1 MHSNLSVVQGIIEK
15 YKANADLND
24 VKAKANADRIEAKA
38 KANADR
44 IEAKAKADL
53 ELTKKDMEVSI
64 AKTEEK
70 RAKDAA
76 NTAKQFLMYGYGEEY
91 DRYQKKAG
99 ISKDVVGMD
108 EPSQQN

>member
-1 MHSNLSVVQGIIEK
+1 MNLEVAAI
-15 YKANADLND
+15 
-24 VKAKANADRIEAKA
+24 KA

-53 ELTKKDMEVSI
+53 ELTKKDMEVAI

-70 RAKDAA
+70 RAKDKA
-76 NTAKQFLMYGYGEEY
+76 NTATQFLIYGYAEEY

-99 ISKDVVGMD
+99 VSKDVDGTD